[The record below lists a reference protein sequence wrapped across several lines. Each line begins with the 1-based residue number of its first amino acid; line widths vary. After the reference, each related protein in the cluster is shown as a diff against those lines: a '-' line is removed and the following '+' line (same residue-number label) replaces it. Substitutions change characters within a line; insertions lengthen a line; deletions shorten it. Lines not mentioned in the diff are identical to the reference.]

1 MCPLHWKQGVLTIG
15 PPEKSLDSFLN
26 CSNIC
31 VFLVYHDFKEKN
43 PAKSELGN
51 PLYILNDFLLCE
63 PFKKS
68 LLSLLQDCFCFMFWF
83 FGHEA
88 YGI

>member
-1 MCPLHWKQGVLTIG
+1 MCPLDWKQGVLTIG

-26 CSNIC
+26 YSNIS
-31 VFLVYHDFKEKN
+31 VFLVSHNLKEKTKLSQE
-43 PAKSELGN
+43 PGN

-68 LLSLLQDCFCFMFWF
+68 LLSLL
-83 FGHEA
+83 
-88 YGI
+88 